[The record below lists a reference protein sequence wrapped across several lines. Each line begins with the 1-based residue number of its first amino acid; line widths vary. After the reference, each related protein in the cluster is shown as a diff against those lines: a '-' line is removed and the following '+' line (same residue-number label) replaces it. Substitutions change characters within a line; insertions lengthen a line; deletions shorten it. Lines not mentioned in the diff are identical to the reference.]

1 VSKQDIQPSK
11 QDIDASKKDFES
23 FFPYVNLLKSAN
35 GKENAIRQAKELFN
49 AYGFQTVFGRSDVCA
64 ITQLSPAAASSLLK
78 KLQSAGVVI
87 PVSGKGKGK
96 YPFRKQSC

>member
-1 VSKQDIQPSK
+1 MQVRKTLNH
-11 QDIDASKKDFES
+11 

-35 GKENAIRQAKELFN
+35 GKENVIRQAKELFN
-49 AYGFQTVFGRSDVCA
+49 AYGFQTVFGRSDACA

-78 KLQSAGVVI
+78 KLQSAGVVM

-96 YPFRKQSC
+96 YQFRKQSC